1 MKTAREKEKRQR
13 RSEKR
18 AEKRQKCSRERLGSA
33 LERRPSISG
42 VPGGG
47 SVERTPGF
55 GSPSR
60 PCVSEGLGPKSEEK
74 CCKVARFRDVA
85 ISLIFASQ

>member
-1 MKTAREKEKRQR
+1 MMFLSPGDVEGET
-13 RSEKR
+13 SEK
-18 AEKRQKCSRERLGSA
+18 
-33 LERRPSISG
+33 LEIDDLLNENA
-42 VPGGG
+42 V
-47 SVERTPGF
+47 F
-55 GSPSR
+55 LSPHR